1 MFPSLSFVDEK
12 ENNMILIETQQYYHQ
27 CKSMQDA
34 DIQVFLKLYVNLQ
47 NVFLEIDYDKK
58 KYLPKDA
65 EWLS

>member
-1 MFPSLSFVDEK
+1 
-12 ENNMILIETQQYYHQ
+12 MILIETQQYYHQ